1 MPHGTIPAMAGE
13 NERHDLPTLAA
24 APLNLSPAQRD
35 EMQVL
40 GYLLRTIGMDA
51 HPDAKGRLET
61 MAWFFEQE
69 TEQAC
74 RIYKYAH
81 QRALDPAR
89 LAQVR
94 AGIVSVTDG
103 ELRMVAETMKR
114 KPAGWS
120 PGS

>member
-1 MPHGTIPAMAGE
+1 MAGE
-13 NERHDLPTLAA
+13 NERHDVPTLQG

-40 GYLLRTIGMDA
+40 GFLLRTIAMDA
-51 HPDAKGRLET
+51 HPDAAGRLQT

-69 TEQAC
+69 TEQAK

-81 QRALDPAR
+81 QRALDPVR

-94 AGIVSVTDG
+94 KGIVSVTDG
-103 ELRMVAETMKR
+103 EMRLVAASMEK
-114 KPAGWS
+114 KPV
-120 PGS
+120 